1 MTAVIDAENLTESP
15 TQFAPVNISSGW
27 LVDAIVRQGV
37 RAGSTRKGLQSME
50 PDLVLQVGPSKF
62 FILDTKVRKGDVVDS
77 AAALKSALENI
88 RRLQASRW
96 YPPIHP
102 TADSPSTTAGHVR
115 LWRRKAKRRE
125 ELLRRLTPERRA
137 TYERITR
144 LRDDIG
150 ALDFDV
156 VEELRNLR
164 EDG

>member
-88 RRLQASRW
+88 RRLQASR
-96 YPPIHP
+96 
-102 TADSPSTTAGHVR
+102 
-115 LWRRKAKRRE
+115 
-125 ELLRRLTPERRA
+125 
-137 TYERITR
+137 
-144 LRDDIG
+144 
-150 ALDFDV
+150 
-156 VEELRNLR
+156 
-164 EDG
+164 